1 MRQSYRMQPLATEE
15 EIRADIR
22 KEKAAIMEDLP
33 AIGPLPEIE
42 PIEEYARFTPPY
54 VGFTRNEE
62 KESH

>member
-22 KEKAAIMEDLP
+22 KEKAAVMEDLP

-42 PIEEYARFTPPY
+42 PIEEHDRFTPPM
-54 VGFTRNEE
+54 
-62 KESH
+62 